1 MKKIRKD
8 KRKEKGFTLIELLA
22 VIIILGVLMMIAI
35 PSVTKYIN
43 DSRKKAYV
51 TTISNYVQSAKVN
64 MLAFGYDQKPKIN
77 EALLVPFSE
86 IKMEKGNGVS
96 PYGKFLNEQSYIIIV
111 AKDGGAYSFYINA
124 KDSSGHKIY
133 NMPSSK
139 IDSNI
144 ISTSSDVQEPMKISD
159 IKNGSYIKVGLDNFK
174 INDNNQ
180 ETSNLILL
188 SLENE

>member
-1 MKKIRKD
+1 M
-8 KRKEKGFTLIELLA
+8 T
-22 VIIILGVLMMIAI
+22 
-35 PSVTKYIN
+35 
-43 DSRKKAYV
+43 
-51 TTISNYVQSAKVN
+51 
-64 MLAFGYDQKPKIN
+64 
-77 EALLVPFSE
+77 
-86 IKMEKGNGVS
+86 
-96 PYGKFLNEQSYIIIV
+96 
-111 AKDGGAYSFYINA
+111 
-124 KDSSGHKIY
+124 
-133 NMPSSK
+133 SSK